1 VDFPQAEVGEQIALR
16 EIAPAAGNFADLRD
30 AACYDP
36 DAGTHGVAVAFDP
49 DQAEVHEVVFTAGVI
64 VEDGGRVAVICDDDV
79 HETVVVE
86 IGEGSAAGRTRS
98 QGRNSR

>member
-86 IGEGSAAGRTRS
+86 IGKGGAPSSSGRKIRY
-98 QGRNSR
+98 SR